1 MTTEGDLVLVHVE
14 NQPAF
19 FARIEAIF
27 ADVKPHW
34 FQVRMLVLQVPLVV
48 ITWILREPY
57 INGEEFTMGG
67 RPMRMEKVVA
77 PDVADE
83 EGGPP
88 GSELSGERPAKEARE
103 ELRACPAPNAPAPA
117 DSNERP
123 GQRRALLHRIQ
134 CSCTV
139 LCALY

>member
-1 MTTEGDLVLVHVE
+1 MTTEGDLVLVYME

-83 EGGPP
+83 EGEPP
-88 GSELSGERPAKEARE
+88 GPESTGASVAPSETERPADKKEKSKVVS
-103 ELRACPAPNAPAPA
+103 LK
-117 DSNERP
+117 D
-123 GQRRALLHRIQ
+123 RRKKPVK
-134 CSCTV
+134 S
-139 LCALY
+139 

>member
-88 GSELSGERPAKEARE
+88 GSELSGEPVAPSGTDRPAGKKEGGKVVS
-103 ELRACPAPNAPAPA
+103 LN
-117 DSNERP
+117 D
-123 GQRRALLHRIQ
+123 RRKKPVK
-134 CSCTV
+134 S
-139 LCALY
+139 